1 MPPPRSRRS
10 SSTSPAMLP
19 PLLLRAAAIIACVV
33 VLIGSS
39 PPALPPMLVYAV
51 ASSTSSLP
59 DVVPF
64 DEKSLDMAERLL
76 REIRE
81 RVSSTDPNDAPPPS
95 WNDTLL
101 PAMISSFA
109 SVGGGRSS
117 EYAASTTTTT
127 TVPPHE
133 ERARRLAV
141 RWLVDIDGSSS
152 ILSSRRY
159 DDGLLHRYALATIYY
174 ATGGD
179 GWTRCSH
186 SPTTSACGG
195 GDDARYLSSRPHL
208 EWDGVNGRGGMVTML
223 DLGDRGL
230 SSPTFL
236 PPEIVLFCPTL
247 ELLWINDNP
256 DLRGT
261 LPSYVGEFANLA
273 SLAVQRTSMSGSMPE
288 SMYALSKLTSLRMYG
303 SKFGGEISSDIGA
316 LVGLKW
322 LWLHD
327 NDFVG
332 TVPDAIGTLEKLEG
346 ITLHG
351 NRFRPV
357 VSFNVTEYGVLKS
370 NIIPDALCNLT
381 DYNLRY
387 LWTDCEAGSVA
398 PAVVVDE
405 GRGSKEREVG
415 TTPAKFVAVD
425 GIRPCSCCTRCFP
438 RIDDA
443 ATTAVVNR

>member
-195 GDDARYLSSRPHL
+195 GTTRDISRL
-208 EWDGVNGRGGMVTML
+208 V
-223 DLGDRGL
+223 
-230 SSPTFL
+230 
-236 PPEIVLFCPTL
+236 
-247 ELLWINDNP
+247 
-256 DLRGT
+256 
-261 LPSYVGEFANLA
+261 
-273 SLAVQRTSMSGSMPE
+273 
-288 SMYALSKLTSLRMYG
+288 LTSSG
-303 SKFGGEISSDIGA
+303 TASTAGA
-316 LVGLKW
+316 VW
-322 LWLHD
+322 
-327 NDFVG
+327 
-332 TVPDAIGTLEKLEG
+332 
-346 ITLHG
+346 
-351 NRFRPV
+351 
-357 VSFNVTEYGVLKS
+357 
-370 NIIPDALCNLT
+370 
-381 DYNLRY
+381 
-387 LWTDCEAGSVA
+387 
-398 PAVVVDE
+398 
-405 GRGSKEREVG
+405 
-415 TTPAKFVAVD
+415 
-425 GIRPCSCCTRCFP
+425 
-438 RIDDA
+438 
-443 ATTAVVNR
+443 